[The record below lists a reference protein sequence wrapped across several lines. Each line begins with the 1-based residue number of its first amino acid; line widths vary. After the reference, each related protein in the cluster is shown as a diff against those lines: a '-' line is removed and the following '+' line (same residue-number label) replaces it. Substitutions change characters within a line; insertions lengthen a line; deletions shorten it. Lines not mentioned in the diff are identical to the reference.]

1 MENIIIL
8 NASPRAPKSNSKTYA
23 QIFQKYSKLPT
34 EYFNINKLNHM
45 EICNKIEQFS
55 QVLFVFPLY
64 ADSIPVTLLNF
75 LKTLENNP
83 PKNKP
88 VISVLINCGFIEPEQ
103 NDTAVKIIQ
112 IFCKQNGYVFGSV
125 LKIGSGEAI
134 LETPFRFF
142 VSRKIKKLASSLKNK
157 NYGVFKTTMPISKNT
172 FIKASTNYWI
182 NYGKKNGVSKEEM
195 QTMKIENN

>member
-23 QIFQKYSKLPT
+23 QIFQRYSKLQT
-34 EYFNINKLNHM
+34 EYFNINKLNHIEM
-45 EICNKIEQFS
+45 CNKIEQFS
-55 QVLFVFPLY
+55 HILFVFPLY

-75 LKTLENNP
+75 LKTLENNS

-103 NDTAVKIIQ
+103 NDTAVRIMQ
-112 IFCKQNGYVFGSV
+112 IFCKQNGYAFGSV

-142 VSRKIKKLASSLKNK
+142 VSRKIKKFASSLKNK

-172 FIKASTNYWI
+172 FVKASTNYWI
-182 NYGKKNGVSKEEM
+182 NYGRKNGISKEEM
-195 QTMKIENN
+195 QTMKIE

>member
-23 QIFQKYSKLPT
+23 QIFQRYSKLQT
-34 EYFNINKLNHM
+34 EYFNINKLNNI

-55 QVLFVFPLY
+55 HILFVFPLY

-75 LKTLENNP
+75 LKTLENNS

-103 NDTAVKIIQ
+103 NDTAVRIMQ
-112 IFCKQNGYVFGSV
+112 IFCKQNGYAFGSV

-142 VSRKIKKLASSLKNK
+142 VSRKIKKFASSLKNK

-172 FIKASTNYWI
+172 FVKASTNYWI
-182 NYGKKNGVSKEEM
+182 NYGRKNGISKEEM
-195 QTMKIENN
+195 QTMKIE

>member
-23 QIFQKYSKLPT
+23 QIFQRYSKLQT
-34 EYFNINKLNHM
+34 EYFNINKLNHI

-55 QVLFVFPLY
+55 HILFVFPLY

-75 LKTLENNP
+75 LKTLENNS

-103 NDTAVKIIQ
+103 NDTAVRIMQ
-112 IFCKQNGYVFGSV
+112 IFCKQNGYAFGSV

-142 VSRKIKKLASSLKNK
+142 VSRKIKKFASSLKNK

-172 FIKASTNYWI
+172 FVKASTNYWI
-182 NYGKKNGVSKEEM
+182 NYGRKNGISKEEM
-195 QTMKIENN
+195 QTMKIE

>member
-8 NASPRAPKSNSKTYA
+8 NASPRAPKSNSKIYA

-103 NDTAVKIIQ
+103 NDTAVKIMQ

>member
-23 QIFQKYSKLPT
+23 QIFQRYSKLQT
-34 EYFNINKLNHM
+34 EYFNINKLNHI

-55 QVLFVFPLY
+55 HILFVFPLY

-75 LKTLENNP
+75 LKTLENFS

-88 VISVLINCGFIEPEQ
+88 DISVLINCGFIEPEQ
-103 NDTAVKIIQ
+103 NDTAVRIMQ
-112 IFCKQNGYVFGSV
+112 IFCKQNGYAFGSV

-142 VSRKIKKLASSLKNK
+142 VSRKIKKFASSLKNK

-172 FIKASTNYWI
+172 FVKASTNYWI
-182 NYGKKNGVSKEEM
+182 NYGRKNGISKEEM
-195 QTMKIENN
+195 QTMKIE

>member
-8 NASPRAPKSNSKTYA
+8 NASPRAPKSNSKIYA
-23 QIFQKYSKLPT
+23 QIFQKYSKLQT
-34 EYFNINKLNHM
+34 EYYNINKLNHI

-55 QVLFVFPLY
+55 QILFVFPLY

-103 NDTAVKIIQ
+103 NDTAVKIMQ
-112 IFCKQNGYVFGSV
+112 IFCKQNGYDFGSV

-142 VSRKIKKLASSLKNK
+142 VSRKIKKLASSLKNN
-157 NYGVFKTTMPISKNT
+157 NYGVFKTTMPIPKNT
-172 FIKASTNYWI
+172 FVKASTNYWI
-182 NYGKKNGVSKEEM
+182 NYGRKNGISKEEM
-195 QTMKIENN
+195 QTMKIE

>member
-23 QIFQKYSKLPT
+23 QIFQRYSKLQT
-34 EYFNINKLNHM
+34 EYFSINKLNHI

-55 QVLFVFPLY
+55 HILFVFPLY

-75 LKTLENNP
+75 LKTLENNS

-103 NDTAVKIIQ
+103 NDTAVRIMQ
-112 IFCKQNGYVFGSV
+112 IFCKQNGYAFGSV

-142 VSRKIKKLASSLKNK
+142 VSRKIKKFASSLKNK

-172 FIKASTNYWI
+172 FVKASTNYWI
-182 NYGKKNGVSKEEM
+182 NYGRKNGISKEEM
-195 QTMKIENN
+195 QTMKIE